1 MSLKVNDVA
10 HLLGE
15 SRWTAAALF
24 KTFAFP
30 WRPVGPSKKHK
41 RVLLADLMEWVSKN
55 TASNPAE
62 LRALLDQRSKD
73 NRTRKALA

>member
-10 HLLGE
+10 RILDE
-15 SRWTAAALF
+15 SRWTASKLF

-41 RVLLADLMEWVSKN
+41 RVMLADLMEWIAKN

-62 LRALLDQRSKD
+62 LRVLLDQRTAAS
-73 NRTRKALA
+73 RARKATA